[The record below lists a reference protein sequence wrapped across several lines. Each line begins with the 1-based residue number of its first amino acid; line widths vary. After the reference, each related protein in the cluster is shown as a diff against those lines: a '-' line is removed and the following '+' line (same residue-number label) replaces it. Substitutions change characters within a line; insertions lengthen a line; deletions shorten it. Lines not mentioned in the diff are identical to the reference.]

1 VHHTDPASSPTG
13 SASGSSSDVSPQLA
27 ALVGEARESAAQAL
41 WLTTLAEARA
51 WAEPDEL
58 PDLDELAALPRA
70 EGIAR
75 LREVAETRG
84 ALGQTQELTILLD
97 EVEHPRDALV

>member
-1 VHHTDPASSPTG
+1 VDRTDT
-13 SASGSSSDVSPQLA
+13 SPQLA
-27 ALVGEARESAAQAL
+27 AMVSEARESAAQAL

-51 WAEPDEL
+51 WADPSEL
-58 PDLDELAALPRA
+58 DDLEELATLPRA

-75 LREVAETRG
+75 LRSMEEARG
-84 ALGQTQELTILLD
+84 SLGQTGELTILLD